1 MAPFRGPGRREFDM
15 GTLYTTSLEMLEP
28 DYHSGAVRSVEDSC
42 PLLALMPE
50 GKTVKNWDDQWPV
63 KPFPTGDNPAVAEGV
78 DKTAGFSSQVPFY
91 LKGKCEIFRSRGWG
105 VTKQSADGLARSI
118 GELAGTKATQIALDA
133 RNLLISLEK
142 VLGSDQEAAEVV
154 VDGKIVRYTRG
165 MARWLSPNAH
175 EDQDV
180 HASLR
185 PTSDQVYDGAI
196 EAFTEDKLRDMLIA
210 AAIQRNG
217 PVSLMGFFGLKLKQ
231 KTSFFPLK
239 VDKVD
244 AIEDKRQVNIENS
257 REFSVMVDLFT
268 FDGCTLKTVWMP
280 RMYCDYTAAE
290 MPSTKYTHTSGIL
303 ADMSMWEISYFN
315 RLFNRDCSNL
325 DTGAGPRGYHELE
338 ARVRCLNPMGQA
350 LIHAAAA
357 ADLAA

>member
-1 MAPFRGPGRREFDM
+1 M
-15 GTLYTTSLEMLEP
+15 EMLEP
-28 DYHSGAVRSVEDSC
+28 DYHAGAVRSVEDDC

-78 DKTAGFSSQVPFY
+78 DKTTGFSSQIPFY
-91 LKGKCEIFRSRGWG
+91 LKGKCEIFRSRGWS
-105 VTKQSADGLARSI
+105 VTKQSADGLARSL

-133 RNLLISLEK
+133 RNLMISLEK
-142 VLGSDQEAAEVV
+142 VLGSDQESAEVV

-165 MARWLSPNAH
+165 MARGLSPFAH
-175 EDQDV
+175 ADQDFD
-180 HASLR
+180 ASLR
-185 PTSDQVYDGAI
+185 PTMDQYYDGAI
-196 EAFTEDKLRDMLIA
+196 EALTEDKVRSMLQA

-217 PVSLMGFFGLKLKQ
+217 NVSLMGFCGLKLKT
-231 KTSFFPLK
+231 KMSYFPLK
-239 VDKVD
+239 IEKSD

-257 REFSVMVDLFT
+257 RKFSVMVDLFD

-280 RMYCDYTAAE
+280 RLFCDSTAAG
-290 MPSTKYTHTSGIL
+290 MPTTKYTHTSGIL
-303 ADMSMWEISYFN
+303 ADMTMWEIAYFN
-315 RLFNRDCSNL
+315 RMAHIDCSKL

-338 ARVRCLNPMGQA
+338 ARLRCLNPMGQA